1 MFDILDE
8 QANPE
13 PSKDSNVLGVRRDYR
28 RSVLSLLECKL
39 CGKTFSRITH
49 FHTENKHGI
58 SLEEYRKQ
66 FPYAPTESESWRK
79 SQKDGHLGQVAWNV
93 GLTKETSAAMARQA
107 SSMRGNIRSLSH
119 SLRIGQVKKEQCQS
133 PYYALKTVSN
143 IDVIARNVRPTNPEK
158 QVLAILERYFPNEW
172 KYVGNG
178 EFSLGRLVPDF
189 MNVDGKKKLIEV
201 FGDYWHKGENPEVR
215 IARFE
220 EYGFKTL
227 ILWEHEIRDTGT
239 VIRKIQEFCK
249 DNEIVH
255 PSVKIEEQGVL
266 VS

>member
-1 MFDILDE
+1 MFDE

-28 RSVLSLLECKL
+28 RGIPSLLECKL
-39 CGKTFSRITH
+39 CGKAFSRITH
-49 FHTENKHGI
+49 FHTESKHGI

-66 FPYAPTESESWRK
+66 FPYAPTESESWRT
-79 SQKDGHLGQVAWNV
+79 SQRKGHLGQTAWNI
-93 GLTKETSAAMARQA
+93 GLTKEANSNIAKQA
-107 SSMRGNIRSLSH
+107 SSLRGRSRSSSH
-119 SLRIGQVKKEQCQS
+119 SLRISQTKREQCRS

-143 IDVIARNVRPTNPEK
+143 INIIARNVRPTKPEK
-158 QVLAILERYFPNEW
+158 QVLAILDRYFPDEW

-189 MNVDGKKKLIEV
+189 MNVNGKKQLIEV

-215 IARFE
+215 INRFK
-220 EYGFKTL
+220 EYGFRTL
-227 ILWEHEIRDTGT
+227 ILWEHELRDAGT
-239 VIRKIQEFCK
+239 VARKIQEFSR

-266 VS
+266 EL